1 MAVADHDVEAFA
13 HSLSAKLASRS
24 RHVCVFLGA
33 GASKAS
39 GLPDVAALQTQVL
52 AGLAAPQRDLFT
64 KQLAGRTL
72 EQALSRVRRIAALVE
87 GTDTIDELTSIG
99 AEELDAA
106 VCREVVAALDVGAA
120 NLTAALRFAAWTA
133 RADYHLPLEV
143 FTVNYDLVLE
153 RAFEELGVPYFDGF
167 VGTLAARFRTELVEA
182 APGQGD
188 AWMPSFLVRLWKL
201 HGSVNWRWDDGA
213 RREVLRL
220 GGAVTAGAAAAIYP
234 SDAKYEESRRV
245 PFVVLQ
251 DRLRRALHHPETL
264 VLIAGYS
271 FGDEHLNEVLFDAAQ
286 RRPRTE
292 FVAFCYGDP
301 SDELAE
307 RAERTPN
314 LQVTGPGFAVLG
326 GQRAAWSAPPDAPA
340 DLWES
345 DGFGLGS
352 FGNLAAFL
360 ARSSPPEGD
369 LEQRLAAL
377 LAAAGKG
384 AGV

>member
-1 MAVADHDVEAFA
+1 MADHDVEAFA

-33 GASKAS
+33 GASRAA
-39 GLPDVAALQTQVL
+39 GLPDVAGLQTRVL
-52 AGLAAPQRDLFT
+52 AGLVPAQRRLFT
-64 KQLAGRTL
+64 EQLAGRTL

-87 GTDTIDELTSIG
+87 GTDTVDGLTRTG
-99 AEELDAA
+99 AEELDGA
-106 VCREVVAALDVGAA
+106 VCREVVAALDVVAA
-120 NLTAALRFAAWTA
+120 DLTAALQFAAWAA

-188 AWMPSFLVRLWKL
+188 AWMPSFIVRLWKL

-220 GGAVTAGAAAAIYP
+220 GSAVAAGAAAAIYP

-301 SDELAE
+301 PEELAD

-326 GQRAAWSAPPDAPA
+326 GQRGAWSTPSDAPA

-345 DGFGLGS
+345 SDFGLGS
-352 FGNLAAFL
+352 FGNLASFL

-369 LEQRLAAL
+369 LEQRLVAL
-377 LAAAGKG
+377 LATAAKG
-384 AGV
+384 ASA